1 MSKDLVIVESPTKA
15 KTITKFLKGAYTV
28 KSSYGHIRDLPK
40 KDIGID
46 VNNNFEPTYVVEGE
60 DKKKVVD
67 ELKKLSKNAKTIYFA
82 TDEDREGEAI
92 AWHLVALLNPKKEQI
107 KRITFHEITKPA
119 IEEALSHPR
128 SIDEKRVYAQQARRI
143 LDRLVGYELS
153 PFLWKKVARGLSA
166 GRVQSVAVRLIVVRE
181 REIMQFEAREYWTID
196 AIFSKDTRPLPG
208 NYDPKQLPEG
218 FFSAKLHAINSGSLD
233 KFEIGD
239 EAHAKKILA
248 ALVSGQYTITSID
261 QKETK
266 KNPPAPFTTSTLQQE
281 SNRKLGYSSL
291 QTMRLAQQLYEGID
305 VGSEGEV
312 GLITYMRTDSVN
324 LSTKFTADAREYLKK
339 NIGDEYAL
347 SSARVFK
354 TKSKTAQEAHEA
366 IRPTEAS
373 RTPESI
379 KQYLSAQQYKLY
391 DLIWKRAVAS
401 QMPEAVMNNT
411 ALDISTASDATY
423 TFRATGQTIA
433 FAGYLKLYP
442 ASQRENTL
450 PVFKKGDP
458 AHQARIEPNQHFTE
472 PPARYSDASL
482 VKALEEYD
490 IGRPST
496 YAPTISTIEKRG
508 YVERIE
514 NRRLKPTD
522 MAFLVTDVLTDHFPK
537 IVDYKF
543 TARMEEELDE
553 IAEGKIDWE
562 RAVRDFY
569 EPFKANLID
578 KTENLKR
585 EDIIQIRGLGID
597 PKTGLAVFAKTGR
610 FGPYVQLGEWKEE
623 QKDKKKGKGKKAK
636 KEKLK
641 SASLKSDQS
650 VETITIEEAL
660 ELLKLPRTLGKNKDN
675 EDVIANTG
683 RFGPYLKA
691 GKTTA
696 SLSEEH
702 DPYTI
707 TLETALEVLKTADE
721 QKKKLREPIAELGED
736 PNSKGAIQVKH
747 GRFGPYVTDGITNKS
762 LSKGTD
768 PKSVTREDA
777 ITMLE
782 GKRKNPGRGRRGKT
796 PKA

>member
-1 MSKDLVIVESPTKA
+1 MKDLVIVESPTKA

-46 VNNNFEPTYVVEGE
+46 VNNNFEPTYVVEGD

-67 ELKKLSKNAKTIYFA
+67 ELKKLAKNAGTIYFA

-92 AWHLVALLNPKKEQI
+92 AWHLVSLLKPKADQI
-107 KRITFHEITKPA
+107 KRITFHEITKTA
-119 IEEALSHPR
+119 IEEAIEHPR
-128 SIDEKRVYAQQARRI
+128 AIDEKRVYAQQARRI

-166 GRVQSVAVRLIVVRE
+166 GRVQSVAVRLIVERE

-196 AIFSKDTRPLPG
+196 ALFSKDKATLPKG
-208 NYDPKQLPEG
+208 YDPKQLPEG
-218 FFSAKLHAINSGSLD
+218 FFPAKLQAVNGESLD
-233 KFEIGD
+233 KFEIAD
-239 EAHAKKILA
+239 EAHAKKLFA
-248 ALVSGQYTITSID
+248 ALEKGSFTITNVD
-261 QKETK
+261 KKETK
-266 KNPPAPFTTSTLQQE
+266 KNPAPPFTTSTLQQE
-281 SNRKLGYSSL
+281 ANRKLGYSSL

-324 LSTKFTADAREYLKK
+324 LSTKFIDDARSYLKK
-339 NIGDEYAL
+339 DLGEKYVIDKP
-347 SSARVFK
+347 RIFK
-354 TKSKTAQEAHEA
+354 TKSKSAQEAHEA
-366 IRPTEAS
+366 IRPTEAM
-373 RTPESI
+373 RTPALV
-379 KQYLSAQQYKLY
+379 KQHLSAQQFKLY

-401 QMPEAVMNNT
+401 QMPEALMNNT
-411 ALDISTASDATY
+411 SLDISTKSDATY
-423 TFRATGQTIA
+423 TFRATGQTVK
-433 FAGYLKLYP
+433 FDGFLKLYP
-442 ASQRENTL
+442 ASQRENLL
-450 PVFKKGDP
+450 PDFKNGDP
-458 AHQARIEPNQHFTE
+458 AHQSLIEPNQHFTE

-496 YAPTISTIEKRG
+496 YAPTISTVINRG

-569 EPFKANLID
+569 EPFKKNLIN
-578 KTENLKR
+578 KTENVKR
-585 EDIIQIRGLGID
+585 EDIIQTRELGTD
-597 PKTGLAVFAKTGR
+597 PKTKLPVFAKTGR
-610 FGPYVQLGEWKEE
+610 FGPYVQLGEWKEDE
-623 QKDKKKGKGKKAK
+623 KGKKNK
-636 KEKLK
+636 KEKPK

-650 VETITIEEAL
+650 VETITLEEAL
-660 ELLKLPRTLGKNKDN
+660 ELLKLPRTLGVNAAGD
-675 EDVIANTG
+675 DIVANVG
-683 RFGPYLKA
+683 RYGPYLKA
-691 GKTTA
+691 GKSTA
-696 SLSEEH
+696 SLSEEY

-707 TLETALEVLKTADE
+707 TLEQALVVLSTAAE
-721 QKKKLREPIAELGED
+721 QKKKMREPIAELGED

-747 GRFGPYVTDGITNKS
+747 GRFGPYVTDGTVNKS
-762 LSKGTD
+762 LPKDTD
-768 PKSVTREDA
+768 PASVTREQA
-777 ITMLE
+777 IEMLE
-782 GKRKNPGRGRRGKT
+782 QKRKNPGRGRR
-796 PKA
+796 PKAQKK